1 MPQQIVAGIESF
13 QMLSIPFF
21 ILAAQIMNSGTI
33 TERLFHFAEEVVGW
47 LRGGLAYV
55 NVLASMIFAGISG
68 AAVADA
74 SGLGLIEIKA
84 MKDHGYKETFAVAVT
99 AASSMVGP
107 IIPPSIMLIIY
118 GHIANLSIGALFLA
132 GILPGILAGV
142 CMMLYIAY
150 CVSRGK
156 VLDKPA
162 KKFSLIRLLRSFVSN
177 FFVLLLPPFLL
188 WAILSGN
195 VTPTEAGALA
205 SFYALVLS
213 FFYEGRK
220 MFGRLPAII
229 LDTMRN
235 TAQIL
240 FILGATQILVWIM
253 TRAQTSLLVS
263 EYFFS
268 ITDNKILL
276 LMLINVFLLVIGA
289 VMNTLPAMLVI
300 IPLLSPI
307 GMRIGLDPIHLGLIV
322 VFNLMVGMITPP
334 FGMGLFIMASITGM
348 PIKKVI
354 KACAPFLIPL
364 IIALMIITYVPEVST
379 LIPRLFM

>member
-276 LMLINVFLLVIGA
+276 LMLINIFLLVIGA